1 LSRRRVYSH
10 TTKLRSQAVSDED
23 DVRRSLTTLDGYYE
37 GPNQEFDFWVVDEE
51 FDRFAVEQLD
61 EVDTLLFGRVTYEG
75 MAAYWP
81 TPQGEQDD
89 PRVAARMNGLSK
101 IVVSRTLRKAEWA
114 NTRLIKDDVAGELK
128 KLKQQP
134 GKDIAILG
142 SSDLTVGLLQM
153 GLIDEV
159 RIMVNPVVLGSGK
172 SVFRTADE
180 RIGRA
185 LLKSRPFNSGNVLL
199 DYQPAAPRTS
209 GRGS

>member
-1 LSRRRVYSH
+1 MR
-10 TTKLRSQAVSDED
+10 KIFAFI
-23 DVRRSLTTLDGYYE
+23 LTTLDGYYE
-37 GPNQEFDFWVVDEE
+37 GPNREFDFWVVDEE

-101 IVVSRTLRKAEWA
+101 IVVSRTLDKAEWA
-114 NTRLIKDDVAGELK
+114 NTRLIKGGVAEELT

-134 GKDIAILG
+134 GNDIAILG
-142 SSDLTVGLLQM
+142 SSDLTVSLLQM
-153 GLIDEV
+153 GLVDEV
-159 RIMVNPVVLGSGK
+159 RIMVNPVVLGAGN

-180 RIGRA
+180 RIGLD
-185 LLKSRPFNSGNVLL
+185 LLKSRSFDSGNVLL
-199 DYQPAAPRTS
+199 CYRPAARRTA
-209 GRGS
+209 GQRV